1 MATTKTTNLGLSTP
15 GEERERLDRLL
26 KLFDNSI
33 VFGLKDNKE
42 GDTRKRKRVGFS
54 DVGDEEEDDRPK
66 LTQRVKTFY
75 VDSWPE
81 VKFNADNTIRPRS
94 SRLLGGTPITIDT
107 AIALRHIVYGSPFH
121 SFSREW
127 KKSTLQF
134 QDISSL
140 FPWGLQTHRCGS
152 RGLVLCVQAFLL
164 KHLIFEREYFSVE
177 LARSALKPNEFE
189 RKRAL
194 IGAICEMLWAAGEKK
209 RCCICLLQDDRCYNQ
224 DYRVRDDGITEKLFL
239 YEFKKFQDLQLFV
252 KRNIEFFQ
260 TEGSNGC
267 ILFLYSLA
275 LSRTIYKIKEDIQF
289 TEESKD
295 KLLTDNEECSQALI
309 NLLLTGQAVKHLHNG
324 NMVYNQFGKMLMKP
338 LKGIKQRSQI
348 GFLFWDKT
356 EDSDAKTEVGSMLK
370 TPKFPM
376 WITNIN
382 GQIGLLFSINLDL
395 VSDWRIENRFTLY
408 YYTGLPNHPKCFL
421 NIETRHGRK
430 ICGRTNLVRLNEE
443 GKIPQLDQCI
453 MTKWFGAAVNWNG
466 TPYFY

>member
-1 MATTKTTNLGLSTP
+1 MATTKTTNLGLSSP

-33 VFGLKDNKE
+33 VFGLKDNK
-42 GDTRKRKRVGFS
+42 RKRVGFR
-54 DVGDEEEDDRPK
+54 DGQDILCGFMARGQVQCRQH
-66 LTQRVKTFY
+66 TT
-75 VDSWPE
+75 
-81 VKFNADNTIRPRS
+81 TRS

-127 KKSTLQF
+127 KKSTLLF

-209 RCCICLLQDDRCYNQ
+209 RCCICLLQDDRCYDQ

-275 LSRTIYKIKEDIQF
+275 LSRTIYKVKEDIQF

-356 EDSDAKTEVGSMLK
+356 EETDAKTEVGSMLK

-443 GKIPQLDQCI
+443 GKNTSARSMYYDKMVWGGCELEWY
-453 MTKWFGAAVNWNG
+453 TLLLLNKKS
-466 TPYFY
+466 TPFFC